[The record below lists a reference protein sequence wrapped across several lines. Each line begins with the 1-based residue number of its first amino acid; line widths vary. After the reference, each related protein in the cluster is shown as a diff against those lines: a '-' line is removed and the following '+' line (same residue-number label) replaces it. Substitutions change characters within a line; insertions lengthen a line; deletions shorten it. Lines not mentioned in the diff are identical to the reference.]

1 MGFTDLVSDAGLTV
15 LNSYLTTRSY
25 IVGYVA
31 DSSHLLHW
39 NPSPQPPFPSS
50 RDGSQGLCV

>member
-31 DSSHLLHW
+31 ASRLPDICT
-39 NPSPQPPFPSS
+39 PFPPS
-50 RDGSQGLCV
+50 RDDSQDETCA